1 MPNLD
6 PRLAINPSSAQ
17 VASFL
22 TADQMAPVTFL
33 NLHRYYDRARYP
45 QACAVPPEARDVSGR
60 EAYHRYLREVASRY
74 LPQVGARF
82 LIVRE
87 CELTFVGTGD
97 WHEVVIGR
105 YPSRGAALELPSLA
119 GYEDIAVH
127 RLAGLEA
134 ALTVVISEQDAI
146 ALAGSG

>member
-1 MPNLD
+1 
-6 PRLAINPSSAQ
+6 
-17 VASFL
+17 
-22 TADQMAPVTFL
+22 
-33 NLHRYYDRARYP
+33 
-45 QACAVPPEARDVSGR
+45 EARDVSGR

-82 LIVRE
+82 LMVRAS
-87 CELTFVGTGD
+87 ELTFVGTGD

-105 YPSRGAALELPSLA
+105 YPSREAALELPSLA

-134 ALTVVISEQDAI
+134 ALTLVISEQDAI
-146 ALAGSG
+146 ALVESG